1 MRTFGDDHP
10 GSRIRAQ
17 RRLAHLTQKQL
28 AELIPYSYSLL
39 NQVEC
44 GARPA
49 TEAFLAAVAKALRI
63 APSVLTGQPHVSTIQ
78 QDRREALVRPIRDA
92 LALYDLGH
100 DPDVTARPLDDLVT
114 AADRL
119 CATVR
124 ATKLRE
130 ASRVLPDVIAEL
142 TSTAWS
148 TPSTEA
154 WRALASAYRSAHDIA
169 LKLGFYDLSTVALDR
184 MDWAAERASDPCL
197 AAVRQYKRAL
207 VHSKSGEYRTGE
219 RLIEA
224 GLRVLEQAEE
234 SRERLAVTGQLHL
247 GASVIAARAEDG
259 AAVERHI
266 AEARTLAKRTGDA
279 SGVHWLSFGP
289 MNVAVHAMSA
299 LTQMRQYDDALTA
312 ARKIRPST
320 TFATSRRA
328 HFLIYRARAEMET
341 GNATRALASLAEA
354 RQAAPE
360 QTRYHPSTQETIRG
374 LVQMARRTPESLS
387 HLAAWVEM

>member
-49 TEAFLAAVAKALRI
+49 TEAFLAAVAEALRI
-63 APSVLTGQPHVSTIQ
+63 APSVLTGQPHVSTVQ

-247 GASVIAARAEDG
+247 GASVIAARAEDQ

-266 AEARTLAKRTGDA
+266 SEARTLAKRTGDA

-299 LTQMRQYDDALTA
+299 LTQMGQYDDALTA

>member
-1 MRTFGDDHP
+1 MRTFSDDHP

-63 APSVLTGQPHVSTIQ
+63 APSVLTGQPHVSTVQ

-130 ASRVLPDVIAEL
+130 AARVLPGVIAEL

-148 TPSTEA
+148 TPSTDA

-247 GASVIAARAEDG
+247 GASVIAARAEDR
-259 AAVERHI
+259 AAVDRHI
-266 AEARTLAKRTGDA
+266 SEARTLAKRTGDA

-299 LTQMRQYDDALTA
+299 LTQMGQYDDALTA

-374 LVQMARRTPESLS
+374 LVHMARRTPESLS

>member
-1 MRTFGDDHP
+1 MRTFDDDHP

-17 RRLAHLTQKQL
+17 RRLARLTQKQL
-28 AELIPYSYSLL
+28 AALLPYSYSLL

-49 TEAFLAAVAKALRI
+49 TEAFLTAVAKALRI
-63 APSVLTGQPHVSTIQ
+63 DPSVLTGQPPVSTIQ

-92 LALYDLGH
+92 LALYDLGY
-100 DPDVTARPLDDLVT
+100 DRDVTARPVGDLVI
-114 AADRL
+114 AADQL

-124 ATKLRE
+124 ATELRE
-130 ASRVLPDVIAEL
+130 ASRALPGVIAEL

-148 TPSTEA
+148 APSTEV
-154 WRALASAYRSAHDIA
+154 WRALASAYRSAHDVA
-169 LKLGFYDLSTVALDR
+169 VKLGFYDLSAVALDR

-224 GLRVLEQAEE
+224 GLRILQQAEE

-247 GASVIAARAEDG
+247 GASVIAARAEDR
-259 AAVERHI
+259 AAVEGHI
-266 AEARTLAKRTGDA
+266 AEARTLARRTGDA
-279 SGVHWLSFGP
+279 SAVHWLSFGP

-312 ARKIRPST
+312 ARKIRPPAA
-320 TFATSRRA
+320 FATSRRA

-341 GNATRALASLAEA
+341 GNAARALASLSEA
-354 RQAAPE
+354 RRVAPE
-360 QTRYHPSTQETIRG
+360 QTRYHPNTRETIRG
-374 LVQMARRTPESLS
+374 LVHLARRTPEALN
-387 HLAAWVEM
+387 HLAAWVEK

>member
-1 MRTFGDDHP
+1 MRTFDDDHP

-17 RRLAHLTQKQL
+17 RRLARLTQRQL
-28 AELIPYSYSLL
+28 AALLPYSYSLL

-49 TEAFLAAVAKALRI
+49 TEAFLTAVAEALRVDT
-63 APSVLTGQPHVSTIQ
+63 AVLTGQSDVSTLR
-78 QDRREALVRPIRDA
+78 QDRREVLVRPIRDA

-100 DPDVTARPLDDLVT
+100 DPDVAARPVGDLVI
-114 AADRL
+114 AADQL

-124 ATKLRE
+124 ATRLRE
-130 ASRVLPDVIAEL
+130 ASRALPGVIAEL
-142 TSTAWS
+142 TSAAWS

-154 WRALASAYRSAHDIA
+154 WRALASAYRSAHDVA
-169 LKLGFYDLSTVALDR
+169 VKLGFYDLSTVALDR
-184 MDWAAERASDPCL
+184 MDWAADRASDPCL

-224 GLRVLEQAEE
+224 GLRILEQAEE
-234 SRERLAVTGQLHL
+234 GRERLAVTGQLHL
-247 GASVIAARAEDG
+247 GASVIAARAEDR

-266 AEARTLAKRTGDA
+266 AEARALAERTGDA
-279 SGVHWLSFGP
+279 SPVHWLSFGP

-299 LTQMRQYDDALTA
+299 LTQMRQYDDALMA
-312 ARKIRPST
+312 ARKIRPPT
-320 TFATSRRA
+320 AFATSRRA

-341 GNATRALASLAEA
+341 GNATRALASLSEA
-354 RQAAPE
+354 RRVAPE

-374 LVQMARRTPESLS
+374 LVHLARRTPEALN
-387 HLAAWVEM
+387 HLAAWVEK